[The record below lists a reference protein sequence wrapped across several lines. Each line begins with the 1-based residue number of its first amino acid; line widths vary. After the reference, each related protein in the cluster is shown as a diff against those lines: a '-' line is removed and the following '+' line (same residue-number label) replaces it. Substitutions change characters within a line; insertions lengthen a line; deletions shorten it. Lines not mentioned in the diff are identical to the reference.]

1 MNRID
6 SGTYKIDGI
15 LNKSYSYIIPIYQR
29 DYAWQNKQYRYFYE
43 HIIEHME
50 NMSGKEYFMG
60 FLIFKCCND
69 GIYIVDGQ
77 QRLTT
82 ISLLL
87 KAIQIRMTELNNEYQ
102 YEIKTMLL
110 HKGRTN
116 EMPIITHHT
125 IDTNDY
131 CSIMQKDVAI
141 NNNSKISQAFNF
153 FKKQLNGKDVTFLER
168 LFDYISTNLTF
179 QVSALSSDVDEFE
192 IFQNINSS
200 GKPLTPGEMWY
211 NSLFMFLNGANDYY
225 EKLSKI
231 KVTGDEDLTFFIK
244 CWYFSY
250 TGKMVGRS
258 YDSIIKPLNE
268 ILQKTN
274 KDIFLDQLIEF
285 SDLYH
290 SILSQNFNGLS
301 DKMVNYLRNSFI
313 DRDEFKMFVMHVI
326 YSNSKRIKPFTDNFL
341 IGILKTFEKILLREC
356 ICNHTW
362 LFHIFDNMTFEK
374 ITDNVEEAQLDECVK
389 NMVTLIEDIHHS
401 NFGGIDARTKHII
414 PDNEEFAEALKDIS
428 LYTKRNGIAAYTLAK
443 IAEEMNHN
451 NKECYDILWRLK
463 NKHLTIEHIIPQ
475 KVTKEWEDM
484 LGESCSYIYE
494 NKIHSLSNLT
504 ITAYNSEYSNKP
516 FNVKVTMQ
524 HGYKDS
530 IYNMTNFL
538 AKFEKFGL
546 KEMQQREEEMVDAA
560 LNYCNIPFLDEIHE
574 KKKQVFDK

>member
-6 SGTYKIDGI
+6 SATYKIDGI

-29 DYAWQNKQYRYFYE
+29 DYAWQNKQYRYLYE

-50 NMSGKEYFMG
+50 NAPDKEYFMG
-60 FLIFKCCND
+60 FLIFKCCTD

-116 EMPIITHHT
+116 EMPLITHHT
-125 IDTNDY
+125 IDANDY
-131 CSIMQKDVAI
+131 CSIMQKDITI

-153 FKKQLNGKDVTFLER
+153 FKNQLNDKDGTFLER

-192 IFQNINSS
+192 IFQNVNSS

-211 NSLFMFLNGANDYY
+211 NSLFMFLNDANDYY

-231 KVTGDEDLTFFIK
+231 KEIGNEDLTFFIK

-258 YDSIIKPLNE
+258 YDSIIKPLSE
-268 ILQKTN
+268 ILEKTN

-285 SDLYH
+285 SGLYH
-290 SILSQNFNGLS
+290 SIMSQKFNGLS
-301 DKMVNYLRNSFI
+301 DKMASYLRNSFI

-326 YSNSKRIKPFTDNFL
+326 YSNSKQIKPFSDNFL
-341 IGILKTFEKILLREC
+341 IGILKTFEKILFREC

-362 LFHIFDNMTFEK
+362 LFHMFGNMTFEK
-374 ITDNVEEAQLDECVK
+374 ITNNMEETQLDECVK
-389 NMVTLIEDIHHS
+389 NIVELIEAIHNSH
-401 NFGGIDARTKHII
+401 FGGIDTKTKHII
-414 PDNEEFAEALKDIS
+414 PNNEEFVEALKNIS

-443 IAEEMNHN
+443 IAEVMNSY
-451 NKECYDILWRLK
+451 NKECCDILWCLK
-463 NKHLTIEHIIPQ
+463 NKRLTIEHIIPQ
-475 KVTKEWEDM
+475 KATKEWEDM

-530 IYNMTNFL
+530 IYNITKQL
-538 AKFEKFGL
+538 TKFEKFGMKEL
-546 KEMQQREEEMVDAA
+546 KLREEEMAEAA
-560 LNYCNIPFLDEIHE
+560 LKYWDIPFLDEVHE
-574 KKKQVFDK
+574 KKNNFIE